1 MYLQFC
7 YGLGTMQVS
16 IPSANL
22 GRFIQFRPQDYASP
36 RLGMQYM
43 YLNAARLMH
52 REAGHPGC

>member
-1 MYLQFC
+1 
-7 YGLGTMQVS
+7 MQVS

-43 YLNAARLMH
+43 YLNAVRLMH